1 MKDNEKLKELVKK
14 GLYQDNL
21 ECLIELCKGNLKEE
35 PLTFFVLINIFE
47 RLASEYENQA
57 VPSTRYNEVN
67 SLSPLLIAT
76 LSNPSTDNLT
86 NLIKAYLEICK

>member
-1 MKDNEKLKELVKK
+1 MKDNENLKELIKK

-57 VPSTRYNEVN
+57 VPSNRYNEVN
-67 SLSPLLIAT
+67 ALAPLLISAIDK
-76 LSNPSTDNLT
+76 PSKKNVS
-86 NLIKAYLEICK
+86 NLIKAYLEVCK

>member
-1 MKDNEKLKELVKK
+1 MKDNEKLKELIKK

-35 PLTFFVLINIFE
+35 PLAFFVLINIFE

-57 VPSTRYNEVN
+57 VPSNRYNEVN

-76 LSNPSTDNLT
+76 LSNPSTENLT